1 MVHPYVISTLLSLT
15 ALAGYVAA
23 TYQVGIGIYDCTGPA
38 AGVTFMGYAKS
49 KQIGCG
55 IHLRQFARSYIIDD
69 GETRVAY
76 VTVDTCMIS
85 HGLKKEVLSRL
96 RKRFNGTYGYQN
108 VILSGTHTHSAPG
121 GYMMDM
127 LYDIPDKG
135 FVGETFMVLADGITK
150 AIVQAHT
157 NMVEARIF
165 IATGEIIDANINRS
179 PYSYLNN
186 PEEERAKYKYDT
198 DKDIVQLKFV
208 RASDDVP
215 IGAINWYAVHPTSM
229 NNTNCLITSDNVGY
243 ASILLEQFVNGGTIV
258 GKGPFVGAFASTNL
272 GDVSPNLRG
281 PKCINTGEDCDFKTS
296 TCNGEAKYCIAS
308 GPGKDMVESTS
319 IIANRLLSKAKELFI
334 QNEKEELTGP
344 VRFIHKFVD
353 VPKQKIKIRAANGT
367 EIEVRGCTPAMG
379 QAFAAGT
386 TDGPGEFDFRQG
398 TKSDN
403 PIWNYIRDLIFP
415 PSEDVK
421 QCHSPKEI
429 LINSGKIKFP
439 YEWQPEIVA
448 TQLVMIGQVVL
459 AAVPGEFTT
468 MSGRRL
474 RATVKDSI
482 VRNGGPA
489 NARIIITGLSNLYTS
504 YIATFEEYQIQ
515 RYEAASTIFGPH
527 SLAIYQSVYSDL
539 AEAMLKGEEVPPGP
553 IPPDFRSQLISFT
566 PPVIFDASPKGA
578 HFGDCV
584 QQPPDEVRIGETVS
598 AKFISGHPRNNV
610 KQGKTFLTVE
620 KQLENKTWQIV
631 YTDANW
637 ETRYKWKKTCLF
649 KGTSE
654 ATVEWDITGD
664 VEPGTYRL
672 RHFGHYK
679 LIIGAILPYSGTSK
693 SFVVTK

>member
-1 MVHPYVISTLLSLT
+1 MKTLLPSTLIVLIVTTYTT
-15 ALAGYVAA
+15 AS
-23 TYQVGIGIYDCTGPA
+23 YQVGIGIYDCTGPA

-49 KQIGCG
+49 SQVGCG
-55 IHLRQFARSYIIDD
+55 IHLRQFARAFIIDD
-69 GETRVAY
+69 GKTRIAY

-96 RKRFNGTYGYQN
+96 RKRYNDTYGYQN

-121 GYMMDM
+121 GFMMDM

-135 FVGETFMVLADGITK
+135 FVGETFMALADGITK
-150 AIVQAHT
+150 AVIKAHA
-157 NMVEARIF
+157 NIVEAQIYVT
-165 IATGEIIDANINRS
+165 AGEIVDANINRS

-186 PEEERAKYKYDT
+186 PEEERAKYKYNT

-208 RASDDVP
+208 RSSDGVP
-215 IGAINWYAVHPTSM
+215 IGSINWYAVHPTSM

-243 ASILLEQFVNGGTIV
+243 ASLLLEQFVNGGTIV

-272 GDVSPNLRG
+272 GDVSPNLNG
-281 PKCINTGEDCDFKTS
+281 PKCINTGKDCDFKTS
-296 TCNGEAKYCIAS
+296 TCDGEAKYCIAS
-308 GPGKDMVESTS
+308 GPGKNMVESTG
-319 IIANRLLSKAKELFI
+319 IIANRLFAKAKELFE
-334 QNEKEELTGP
+334 NNNGEELTGP
-344 VRFIHKFVD
+344 VRFIHQFVD
-353 VPKQKIKIRAANGT
+353 MPKQRIKLTTKNGS

-421 QCHSPKEI
+421 ACHSPKEI

-448 TQLVMIGQVVL
+448 TQLVMVGQIVL

-474 RATVKDSI
+474 RNSI
-482 VRNGGPA
+482 KESIIQNGGPK
-489 NARIIITGLSNLYTS
+489 NTRVIITGLSNVYTS
-504 YIATFEEYQIQ
+504 YIATYEEYQIQ
-515 RYEAASTIFGPH
+515 RYEAASTIYGPH
-527 SLAIYQSVYSDL
+527 SLAIYQSLYSDL
-539 AEAMLKGEEVPPGP
+539 AGAMLTGKEVAPGP
-553 IPPDFRSQLISFT
+553 LPPDFRSQLISLT
-566 PPVIFDASPKGA
+566 PPVIFDAPPKGS
-578 HFGDCV
+578 HFGKCT
-584 QQPPDEVRIGETVS
+584 QQPPSEVKIGETVS

-620 KQLENKTWQIV
+620 KQLDNKTWQII

-637 ETRYKWKKTCLF
+637 ETRFKWKKTCLF

-654 ATVEWDITGD
+654 ATVEWDITND

-672 RHFGHYK
+672 RHFGHNK
-679 LIIGAILPYSGTSK
+679 LIIGAILPYSGTSN
-693 SFVVTK
+693 SFTVTK